1 MTRFTVLFL
10 AATLTAMADEPA
22 WRGALTKSLADKSV
36 TIAFTDTKLASV
48 VAHVGSLAGI
58 AIVVPVGGKAA
69 EATITISVRDIR
81 VKDALRLITRVNS
94 LDYGLRCGAVVVGTP
109 EEIER
114 VPAEGAA
121 RPVMEGGDPTHHE
134 SWQKLHDTSLTIG
147 FDGVALDAAAT
158 KLSTDAD
165 VPIAVDPALQVDGN
179 YPKVALAGTLS
190 ALHAATLVAHLA
202 GAELVWD
209 NGWRIA
215 PKKPAPPPE
224 DKK

>member
-10 AATLTAMADEPA
+10 AVSLPMMADEPA

-36 TIAFTDTKLASV
+36 TIDFTDAKLATV
-48 VAHVGSLAGI
+48 VAHMGSLAGI
-58 AIVVPVGGKAA
+58 AIVVPAGGKAA

-81 VKDALRLITRVNS
+81 VKDALRLITHVNS

-109 EEIER
+109 DEIER

-134 SWQKLHDTSLTIG
+134 SWQKLHDTSITVA
-147 FDGVALDAAAT
+147 FDGLALDAAAAR
-158 KLSTDAD
+158 LSTDAD
-165 VPIAVDPALQVDGN
+165 VPIAVDPVLEANGR
-179 YPKVALAGTLS
+179 YPTVALTGTLS